1 MSTIKDHFVSTTNCR
16 VNIQTAKSGA
26 IITAT
31 LRGNLLLPVTN
42 SFGQAFTLPIN
53 SSLYAPDCARPLLS
67 IGALIDSGHHVVF
80 TPSFSGIR
88 IGQNSIP
95 FVWLRNLW
103 WLPIRDSPPPY
114 PSQALGAVKTTPTN
128 LLFLWHLRIGHVG
141 IHALRNLHHV
151 VDGIQAL
158 PTQFDFPCHDCMQS
172 KLRHR
177 NKPPSSSSQLSRPF
191 ELVHFDTLFIDQATM
206 SGCTMDSHFIDGY
219 SNWEV
224 MCVHKRKDEIPQ
236 FFDHFTAKVA
246 TYRPKYSDHRYK
258 IERIRT
264 DNAGELTSSAMQQ
277 WFDRNHII
285 HELSCPYEQSQNGI
299 SERHGGVKT
308 QMFRGMLMTSCL
320 PPYTWGYASHYA
332 AYIKNRVPS
341 TVLSQRYNEPTSPF
355 MLVFGTKPSLTNLHP
370 FGCLCWIYVTK
381 QQSPSWKLSARG
393 LPCVFLGLGDW
404 QGRKAF
410 LALNLRTKRVHATV
424 TAKFDETYFPCRPA
438 GYRRVHNLDLDLSST
453 QVEQS
458 QTVPDVIIS
467 PDQFAY
473 EELDEAVS
481 SPERLP
487 VVHPPMTQHFDDDS
501 ADFDCVDILL
511 PPVVADHQDPSPD
524 IDPQQEPAV
533 RPPQP
538 IMQFFD
544 EEIEVQQS
552 VQSSFALDSFDEQI
566 DSEHHAFTV
575 SYALSEPTDLD
586 EPQTHA
592 QALRSRHAQKWLEA
606 ERSEHNSLIQKE
618 TYDVVPR
625 PSSSVQVLKARP
637 VYKIKRDSHGNI
649 LKFKVRIVV
658 KGYLQKFGVSYFDVF
673 APVSTVDGI
682 RVLISLATQRD
693 WGIRQFDV
701 STAYLNAP
709 IEETIY
715 VEPPPGFEEPDGKI
729 WLLKKSLY
737 GAKQSAKNWND
748 FLAKALRVYGFVLA
762 SSDHYIWTTT
772 HLILGLH
779 VDDLAVAYANS
790 AALDHFTAFV
800 KTQFEMNDLGELSYF
815 LGIKIIRDR
824 TLGVTQLSQAGYIDQ
839 ALVKFGLENAPVV
852 KIPLPTGLR
861 FTLEDEPKCTPDEHA
876 IYRAI
881 IGSTNWKAVWTSPE
895 ISFAVHYLSRFLTN
909 PAKSHLKAAEHLL
922 RYLKGTKN
930 LGPIYRRDASTA
942 PFPQAAN
949 ILYGFSDSDYAGDS
963 DTLRST
969 SGYLFLLNGAAVSW
983 KTKRQDIVALSS
995 TEAEFIALSRAGQHA
1010 ISLRALLFELGAVQT
1025 DPTVIYEDNLSCIT
1039 ASTNVQM
1046 RGRMKHVNVRIHF
1059 IRDLVIRDLIQPV
1072 HCSTVNQHADPFTKN
1087 LPLAL
1092 LVSHRNVMFGLS
1104 NHDADPFLSLAPDAA
1119 AAGEQC
1125 K

>member
-1 MSTIKDHFVSTTNCR
+1 
-16 VNIQTAKSGA
+16 
-26 IITAT
+26 
-31 LRGNLLLPVTN
+31 
-42 SFGQAFTLPIN
+42 
-53 SSLYAPDCARPLLS
+53 
-67 IGALIDSGHHVVF
+67 
-80 TPSFSGIR
+80 
-88 IGQNSIP
+88 
-95 FVWLRNLW
+95 
-103 WLPIRDSPPPY
+103 
-114 PSQALGAVKTTPTN
+114 
-128 LLFLWHLRIGHVG
+128 
-141 IHALRNLHHV
+141 
-151 VDGIQAL
+151 
-158 PTQFDFPCHDCMQS
+158 
-172 KLRHR
+172 
-177 NKPPSSSSQLSRPF
+177 
-191 ELVHFDTLFIDQATM
+191 
-206 SGCTMDSHFIDGY
+206 MDSHFIDGY

-236 FFDHFTAKVA
+236 FFDHFKAKVA
-246 TYRPKYSDHRYK
+246 TYRRHGSDERYQ

-264 DNAGELTSSAMQQ
+264 DNAGELTSGSMQQ
-277 WFDRNHII
+277 WFHNNQII

-320 PPYTWGYASHYA
+320 PSYTWGYASHYA
-332 AYIKNRVPS
+332 AYIKNRIPS

-355 MLVFGTKPSLTNLHP
+355 MLVFGTTPSLTNLHP
-370 FGCLCWIYVTK
+370 FGCLCWIYVSK
-381 QQSPSWKLSARG
+381 PQSPSWKLSARG
-393 LPCVFLGLGDW
+393 LPCVFLGFGDW

-410 LALNLRTKRVHATV
+410 LALDLRTKRVHATV

-438 GYRRVHNLDLDLSST
+438 GYRRINNLDLDLSST
-453 QVEQS
+453 HFEDS
-458 QTVPDVIIS
+458 ESTPDVSLS
-467 PDQFAY
+467 PDMFSY
-473 EELDEAVS
+473 EELDEVVS

-487 VVHPPMTQHFDDDS
+487 VVNLPMLQRSDVDDS
-501 ADFDCVDILL
+501 DFDCVDILL
-511 PPVVADHQDPSPD
+511 PPVIADDQHPRPDVAPPPAPAQD
-524 IDPQQEPAV
+524 Q
-533 RPPQP
+533 PQP
-538 IMQFFD
+538 APGQPQPLMQFFD
-544 EEIEVQQS
+544 EDIAVEQPVL
-552 VQSSFALDSFDEQI
+552 SSFAFDSLEESVDREL
-566 DSEHHAFTV
+566 HAFTV

-592 QALRSRHAQKWLEA
+592 QAVRSRHAQKWLEA

-625 PSSSVQVLKARP
+625 PSPPAQVLKARP

-658 KGYLQKFGVSYFDVF
+658 KGYLQKFGISYFDVF

-709 IEETIY
+709 IEETLY

-748 FLAKALRVYGFVLA
+748 FLAKTLRAYGFTLA
-762 SSDHYIWTTT
+762 SSDHYIWTTSD
-772 HLILGLH
+772 LILGLH

-790 AALDHFTAFV
+790 TALDHFTAFI

-824 TLGVTQLSQAGYIDQ
+824 TLGITQLSQAGYIEQ
-839 ALVKFGLENAPVV
+839 ALIKFGLENTPVV
-852 KIPLPTGLR
+852 NLPLPTGLK
-861 FTLEDEPKCTPDEHA
+861 FTLADEPKCTPDEHA

-881 IGSTNWKAVWTSPE
+881 IGSANWKAVWTSPE

-909 PAKSHLKAAEHLL
+909 PAKVHLKAAQHLL
-922 RYLKGTKN
+922 RYLKGTKD
-930 LGPIYRRDASTA
+930 LGPVYRRDASTA

-949 ILYGFSDSDYAGDS
+949 TLYGFSDSDYAGDV

-995 TEAEFIALSRAGQHA
+995 TEAEFVALSRAGQHA
-1010 ISLRALLFELGAVQT
+1010 ISLRALLFELGAAQT

-1087 LPLAL
+1087 LSLAL
-1092 LVSHRNVMFGLS
+1092 LVPHRDVMFGFS
-1104 NHDADPFLSLAPDAA
+1104 TTSARLSLAPDATE
-1119 AAGEQC
+1119 AGEQYN
-1125 K
+1125 